1 MNYELVIIGAGISGI
16 AAAIEAKASGVERLL
31 VTDYEEQFGGF
42 TRGLF
47 GTGEFEAERELM
59 VKAAELPFHFRYRS
73 SVVGFFPGEEGNKHQ
88 ISLQG
93 VRGSD
98 QIEAKRV
105 LLCSG
110 SLEMPREAHRIAG
123 SRPAGVM
130 TPIMAVNLLQRGY
143 RPGENVLI
151 VGQGRLTSGIAKLLG
166 ESGSRVE
173 RLDGTQW
180 EVTEILGSR
189 RVVGVKTRN
198 TVTGEERIQECDTL
212 VFSQGRIPCTF
223 YLKGGEVERDEH
235 HAVIVNEQGLTNIPL
250 VSAAGSCTMRG
261 DDEHHTSV
269 ELARKAVKAL
279 LKG

>member
-16 AAAIEAKASGVERLL
+16 AAAMEAKANGVERLL
-31 VTDYEEQFGGF
+31 VTDYEGQLGGF

-47 GTGEFEAERELM
+47 GTGEFEVERELM
-59 VKAAELPFHFRYRS
+59 RIAAELPFHFRYSS
-73 SVVGFFPGEEGNKHQ
+73 SVVGFFPGEEGHAHQ
-88 ISLQG
+88 INLQG
-93 VRGSD
+93 VQGSD

-110 SLEMPREAHRIAG
+110 SLEKPREAHRIAG

-143 RPGENVLI
+143 RPGENILV
-151 VGQGRLTSGIAKLLG
+151 VGQGRLTSGTAKLLG

-180 EVTEILGSR
+180 EVTEILGSQ
-189 RVVGVKTRN
+189 RVVGIKTRN
-198 TVTGEERIQECDTL
+198 VVSGEERIQEYDTL
-212 VFSQGRIPCTF
+212 VFSQRRIPCTF
-223 YLKGGEVERDEH
+223 YLKGSEIERDEH
-235 HAVIVNEQGLTNIPL
+235 HAVVIDEWGRTNIPL

-261 DDEHHTSV
+261 DDDHRTSM
-269 ELARKAVKAL
+269 ELARQAMQAL